1 MESQKAAVFSV
12 GQRFLCYNKLCVAAV
27 KKSGMSQGEVDTAA
41 YAAALD
47 KLLVDLQKK
56 YGYNELDSILVLKSC
71 MEGEESGWI
80 SMFWNV
86 VWTV

>member
-1 MESQKAAVFSV
+1 M
-12 GQRFLCYNKLCVAAV
+12 
-27 KKSGMSQGEVDTAA
+27 DTAA